1 MEQYM
6 TFVLSV
12 NQNSNI
18 LTASV
23 TYDGSSNIYKRIGK
37 VESSDVD
44 INNMLEDIEENLDL
58 DTLMKQKQ
66 MLQKK
71 LGLEG
76 TFLLNQLNC
85 MVWRGWVGASE
96 GIPKGKLK

>member
-1 MEQYM
+1 M
-6 TFVLSV
+6 
-12 NQNSNI
+12 
-18 LTASV
+18 
-23 TYDGSSNIYKRIGK
+23 
-37 VESSDVD
+37 ESSDVD

-76 TFLLNQLNC
+76 TFFYRYEPLSYILHEFTVSHYTFN
-85 MVWRGWVGASE
+85 S
-96 GIPKGKLK
+96 